1 MSMFNKAVKPILSSF
16 KGAKSGILGGAA
28 MGGGAGAV
36 YGGISDNHTALGMGV
51 AGAIAGGFGGREYKA
66 FKGYQGA
73 MNKNLATKRAGRIG
87 ALQETINTK
96 SMGGI
101 DSSRELRAMRRMNKL
116 KNHEGMSG
124 LGSYVNQRMNSIFA

>member
-1 MSMFNKAVKPILSSF
+1 MSTYSTAVKPILSTF
-16 KGAKSGILGGAA
+16 KGAKGGILGGAA

-73 MNKNLATKRAGRIG
+73 INSKIMARNGLRKNLA
-87 ALQETINTK
+87 N
-96 SMGGI
+96 I
-101 DSSRELRAMRRMNKL
+101 DSSRMYKGDKATLS
-116 KNHEGMSG
+116 GMDG
-124 LGSYVNQRMNSIFA
+124 ARSYASKRMNSIFA

>member
-36 YGGISDNHTALGMGV
+36 YGGVSDNHTALGMGV
-51 AGAIAGGFGGREYKA
+51 AGAIAGGFGGREYSA

-73 MNKNLATKRAGRIG
+73 FNKMVSTRNASR
-87 ALQETINTK
+87 
-96 SMGGI
+96 MGP
-101 DSSRELRAMRRMNKL
+101 R
-116 KNHEGMSG
+116 MSG
-124 LGSYVNQRMNSIFA
+124 KAPLKAREQLSGMDGVRSYASKRMNSLFS